1 MPVFFESGLLI
12 LIPVTFG
19 IARKTGKSVFC
30 YSIPLLAGLA
40 IGHAFVPL
48 TPGPVLVAEM
58 LNVELSY
65 VIILG
70 IIIGIP
76 AMILAGPV
84 FGKFAGNNIPFM
96 KPAQLVVAFLVAA
109 AVRVS
114 VGSATVSMTMA
125 AGIIAS
131 MPMVSGLSQLQLATL
146 TIAIAAGGKIM
157 NLKSQEMRKLAP
169 ELDPLRIGTGWKKE
183 DLGKPQIMVE
193 STYGDSHPGSGHLN
207 ILVEEVRKGVAEAGG
222 FGARYFCT
230 DICDGESQGT
240 DGINYS
246 LASREMIAN
255 MIEIHANATPFD
267 AGVYLSS
274 CDKGMPGNLIGLAR
288 VNIPAVVVPGGTM
301 NAGPEMLT
309 LEQLGM
315 YSAKYERGE
324 IDEAKLDW
332 AKCNAC
338 PSCGACSFIGTASTM
353 QIMAEALGLAL
364 PGSALMPA
372 TSPDLLAYAREAGR
386 QAVKLAQTEN
396 MRPSDIVTME
406 SFENA
411 ILVHAAISGS
421 TNCLLHIPA
430 IAHEFGIEITGDTFD
445 RLHRNARYLLDV
457 RPAGR
462 WPAECFY
469 YAGGVPAIMEEIKEH
484 LHLDVMT
491 VTGKTLGENLD
502 DLKKNGFYEK
512 CDKWLQEFNQ
522 RYSIKIS
529 KEDIIR
535 PYDKAIGTD
544 GSIAVLRGNLA
555 PEGAV
560 IKHTACPKE
569 MFKSVLRARPFDSEE
584 ECLDAV
590 LKHKVQKGDAVFIR
604 YEGPKGSGMP
614 EMFYTSEAISS
625 DKELGKSIALITDG
639 RFSGASTGPVIGHC
653 SPEAVDGGPIA
664 LVKEGDLIEID
675 VMERKLNII
684 GIAGERKTAE
694 EIDEILKE
702 RRKNWR
708 PRELKYRKGVLR
720 LFSQHAASPMK
731 GAYLEY

>member
-1 MPVFFESGLLI
+1 
-12 LIPVTFG
+12 
-19 IARKTGKSVFC
+19 
-30 YSIPLLAGLA
+30 
-40 IGHAFVPL
+40 
-48 TPGPVLVAEM
+48 
-58 LNVELSY
+58 
-65 VIILG
+65 
-70 IIIGIP
+70 
-76 AMILAGPV
+76 
-84 FGKFAGNNIPFM
+84 M
-96 KPAQLVVAFLVAA
+96 KE
-109 AVRVS
+109 
-114 VGSATVSMTMA
+114 
-125 AGIIAS
+125 
-131 MPMVSGLSQLQLATL
+131 
-146 TIAIAAGGKIM
+146 
-157 NLKSQEMRKLAP
+157 LKSQEMRKLAP

-183 DLGKPQIMVE
+183 DLSKPQVMVE

-274 CDKGMPGNLIGLAR
+274 CDKGVPGNLMGLAR
-288 VNIPAVVVPGGTM
+288 VDIPSVVVPGGTM

-309 LEQLGM
+309 LDQLGM

-372 TSPDLLAYAREAGR
+372 TSPDLLAYAREAGKR
-386 QAVKLAQTEN
+386 AAWMAGEED
-396 MRPSDIVTME
+396 MRPSKIVTMD

-411 ILVHAAISGS
+411 IYVHAAISGS
-421 TNCLLHIPA
+421 TNCLLHLPA

-445 RLHRNARYLLDV
+445 RIHRGARYLLDV

-491 VTGKTLGENLD
+491 VTGKTLGENLEE
-502 DLKKNGFYEK
+502 LKANGFYEK

-522 RYSIKIS
+522 RYQVNVTR
-529 KEDIIR
+529 EDIIR
-535 PYDKAIGTD
+535 PYEKAIGTD
-544 GSIAVLRGNLA
+544 GSIAVLKGNLA

-664 LVKEGDLIEID
+664 LVEEGDLIEID
-675 VMERKLNII
+675 VMGRKLNII
-684 GIAGERKTAE
+684 GVAGERKTPE
-694 EIDEILKE
+694 EIDEILEE
-702 RRKNWR
+702 RRKNWK
-708 PRELKYRKGVLR
+708 PREMKYKKGVLR
-720 LFSQHAASPMK
+720 MFSQHATSPMK

>member
-1 MPVFFESGLLI
+1 M
-12 LIPVTFG
+12 
-19 IARKTGKSVFC
+19 
-30 YSIPLLAGLA
+30 
-40 IGHAFVPL
+40 
-48 TPGPVLVAEM
+48 
-58 LNVELSY
+58 
-65 VIILG
+65 
-70 IIIGIP
+70 
-76 AMILAGPV
+76 
-84 FGKFAGNNIPFM
+84 
-96 KPAQLVVAFLVAA
+96 
-109 AVRVS
+109 
-114 VGSATVSMTMA
+114 
-125 AGIIAS
+125 
-131 MPMVSGLSQLQLATL
+131 
-146 TIAIAAGGKIM
+146 
-157 NLKSQEMRKLAP
+157 LKSQEMRKLAP
-169 ELDPLRIGTGWKKE
+169 EMDPLRIGTGWKKE
-183 DLGKPQIMVE
+183 DLEKPQIMVE

-207 ILVEEVRKGVAEAGG
+207 LLVEEVRKGVAEAGG

-267 AGVYLSS
+267 GGVYLSS

-288 VNIPAVVVPGGTM
+288 VDIPAVVVPGGTM

-315 YSAKYERGE
+315 YSVKFERGE
-324 IDEAKLDW
+324 IDEEKLDW

-386 QAVKLAQTEN
+386 QAVKLAQMEH
-396 MRPSDIVTME
+396 MRPSDLVTKE

-469 YAGGVPAIMEEIKEH
+469 YAGGVPAIMEEIKDH
-484 LHLDVMT
+484 LHLNVMT
-491 VTGKTLGENLD
+491 VTGKTLGENLAE
-502 DLKKNGFYEK
+502 LRENGFYEK
-512 CDKWLQEFNQ
+512 CSGCFAKFNE
-522 RYSIKIS
+522 RYGTSIT

-569 MFKSVLRARPFDSEE
+569 MFHAVLRARPFDSEE

-664 LVKEGDLIEID
+664 LVEEGDLIEID
-675 VMERKLNII
+675 VKERKLNII
-684 GIAGERKTAE
+684 GIAGERKSME
-694 EIDEILKE
+694 EIDAILKE
-702 RRKNWR
+702 RRQNWK
-708 PRELKYRKGVLR
+708 PREPKYKKGVLR
-720 LFSQHAASPMK
+720 LFSLHAASPMK

>member
-1 MPVFFESGLLI
+1 ME
-12 LIPVTFG
+12 
-19 IARKTGKSVFC
+19 
-30 YSIPLLAGLA
+30 
-40 IGHAFVPL
+40 
-48 TPGPVLVAEM
+48 
-58 LNVELSY
+58 
-65 VIILG
+65 
-70 IIIGIP
+70 
-76 AMILAGPV
+76 
-84 FGKFAGNNIPFM
+84 
-96 KPAQLVVAFLVAA
+96 
-109 AVRVS
+109 
-114 VGSATVSMTMA
+114 
-125 AGIIAS
+125 
-131 MPMVSGLSQLQLATL
+131 
-146 TIAIAAGGKIM
+146 
-157 NLKSQEMRKLAP
+157 LKSQEMRKLAP
-169 ELDPLRIGTGWKKE
+169 ELDPLRIGTGWKRE
-183 DLGKPQIMVE
+183 DLSKPQIFIE

-207 ILVEEVRKGVAEAGG
+207 ILVEEVRKGVAQAGG
-222 FGARYFCT
+222 FGARYYVT

-240 DGINYS
+240 DGINFS

-255 MIEIHANATPFD
+255 MIEIQGNATVSD
-267 AGVYLSS
+267 AGVYLAS
-274 CDKGMPGNLIGLAR
+274 CDKGMPGNLMGLAR
-288 VNIPAVVVPGGTM
+288 VNIPSVVVPGGTM

-315 YSAKYERGE
+315 YSAKYQRGE
-324 IDEAKLDW
+324 IDEEKLDW

-372 TSPDLLAYAREAGR
+372 TSPDLLAYAREAGK
-386 QAVKLAQTEN
+386 QAVKLAYMEN
-396 MRPSDIVTME
+396 MKPSDIVTME

-430 IAHEFGIEITGDTFD
+430 LAHEFGIEITGDTFD
-445 RLHRNARYLLDV
+445 RLHRGAHYLLDV

-462 WPAECFY
+462 WPAETFY

-491 VTGKTLGENLD
+491 VTGKTLGENLE
-502 DLKKNGFYEK
+502 DLKKNGFYER
-512 CDKWLQEFNQ
+512 CEKWLAQFNE
-522 RYSIKIS
+522 RYNTNITRK
-529 KEDIIR
+529 DIIR
-535 PYDKAIGTD
+535 PYDEAIGTE
-544 GSIAVLRGNLA
+544 GSIAVLKGNLA

-569 MFKSVLRARPFDSEE
+569 MFKAVLRARPFDSEE

-590 LKHKVQKGDAVFIR
+590 LHHKVQKGDAVFIR

-664 LVKEGDLIEID
+664 LVEEGDLIEID
-675 VMERKLNII
+675 VEARKLNII
-684 GIAGERKTAE
+684 GIHGVKMTEEEVQEVLKQRRLAWKPKERKY
-694 EIDEILKE
+694 K
-702 RRKNWR
+702 
-708 PRELKYRKGVLR
+708 KGELR
-720 LFSQHAASPMK
+720 LFSELAASPMK
-731 GAYLEY
+731 GAYLEYDK

>member
-1 MPVFFESGLLI
+1 M
-12 LIPVTFG
+12 
-19 IARKTGKSVFC
+19 
-30 YSIPLLAGLA
+30 
-40 IGHAFVPL
+40 
-48 TPGPVLVAEM
+48 
-58 LNVELSY
+58 
-65 VIILG
+65 
-70 IIIGIP
+70 
-76 AMILAGPV
+76 
-84 FGKFAGNNIPFM
+84 
-96 KPAQLVVAFLVAA
+96 
-109 AVRVS
+109 
-114 VGSATVSMTMA
+114 
-125 AGIIAS
+125 
-131 MPMVSGLSQLQLATL
+131 
-146 TIAIAAGGKIM
+146 
-157 NLKSQEMRKLAP
+157 LKSQEMRKLAP
-169 ELDPLRIGTGWKKE
+169 EMDPLRIGTGWKKE
-183 DLGKPQIMVE
+183 DLEKPQIMVE

-207 ILVEEVRKGVAEAGG
+207 LLVEEVRKGVAEAGG

-267 AGVYLSS
+267 GGVYLSS

-288 VNIPAVVVPGGTM
+288 VDIPAVVVPGGTM

-315 YSAKYERGE
+315 YSAKFERGE
-324 IDEAKLDW
+324 IDEEKLDW

-372 TSPDLLAYAREAGR
+372 TSPDLLAYAQEAGS
-386 QAVKLAQTEN
+386 QAVKLAQMEH
-396 MRPSDIVTME
+396 MRPSDLVTKE

-445 RLHRNARYLLDV
+445 RLHRNARSLLDV

-469 YAGGVPAIMEEIKEH
+469 YAGGVPAIMEEIKDH

-491 VTGKTLGENLD
+491 VTGKTLGENLAE
-502 DLKKNGFYEK
+502 LRENGFYEK
-512 CDKWLQEFNQ
+512 CSGWLAKFNE
-522 RYSIKIS
+522 RYGTSIT

-569 MFKSVLRARPFDSEE
+569 MFHAVLRARPFDSEE

-664 LVKEGDLIEID
+664 LVEEGDLIEID
-675 VMERKLNII
+675 VKERKLNII
-684 GIAGERKTAE
+684 GIAGERKSME
-694 EIDEILKE
+694 EIDAILKE
-702 RRKNWR
+702 RRRNWK
-708 PRELKYRKGVLR
+708 PREPKYKKGVLR
-720 LFSQHAASPMK
+720 LFSLHAASPMK

>member
-1 MPVFFESGLLI
+1 M
-12 LIPVTFG
+12 
-19 IARKTGKSVFC
+19 
-30 YSIPLLAGLA
+30 
-40 IGHAFVPL
+40 
-48 TPGPVLVAEM
+48 
-58 LNVELSY
+58 
-65 VIILG
+65 
-70 IIIGIP
+70 
-76 AMILAGPV
+76 
-84 FGKFAGNNIPFM
+84 
-96 KPAQLVVAFLVAA
+96 
-109 AVRVS
+109 
-114 VGSATVSMTMA
+114 
-125 AGIIAS
+125 
-131 MPMVSGLSQLQLATL
+131 
-146 TIAIAAGGKIM
+146 
-157 NLKSQEMRKLAP
+157 LKSQEMRKLAP
-169 ELDPLRIGTGWKKE
+169 EMDPLRIGTGWKKE
-183 DLGKPQIMVE
+183 DLEKPQIMVE

-207 ILVEEVRKGVAEAGG
+207 LLVEEVRKGVAEAGG

-267 AGVYLSS
+267 GGVYLSS

-288 VNIPAVVVPGGTM
+288 VDIPAVVVPGGTM

-315 YSAKYERGE
+315 YSAKFERGE
-324 IDEAKLDW
+324 IDEEKLDW

-372 TSPDLLAYAREAGR
+372 TSPVLLAYAQEAGS
-386 QAVKLAQTEN
+386 QAVKLAQMEH
-396 MRPSDIVTME
+396 MRPSDLVTKE

-469 YAGGVPAIMEEIKEH
+469 YAGGVPAIMEEIKDH

-491 VTGKTLGENLD
+491 VTGKTLGENLAE
-502 DLKKNGFYEK
+502 LRENGFYEK
-512 CDKWLQEFNQ
+512 CSGWLAKFNE
-522 RYSIKIS
+522 RYGTSIT

-569 MFKSVLRARPFDSEE
+569 MFHAVLRARPFDSEE

-664 LVKEGDLIEID
+664 LVEEGDLIEID
-675 VMERKLNII
+675 VKERKLNII
-684 GIAGERKTAE
+684 GIAGERKSME
-694 EIDEILKE
+694 EIDAILKE
-702 RRKNWR
+702 RRRNWK
-708 PRELKYRKGVLR
+708 PREPKYKKGVLR
-720 LFSQHAASPMK
+720 LFSLHAASPMK

>member
-1 MPVFFESGLLI
+1 M
-12 LIPVTFG
+12 
-19 IARKTGKSVFC
+19 
-30 YSIPLLAGLA
+30 
-40 IGHAFVPL
+40 
-48 TPGPVLVAEM
+48 
-58 LNVELSY
+58 
-65 VIILG
+65 
-70 IIIGIP
+70 
-76 AMILAGPV
+76 
-84 FGKFAGNNIPFM
+84 
-96 KPAQLVVAFLVAA
+96 
-109 AVRVS
+109 
-114 VGSATVSMTMA
+114 
-125 AGIIAS
+125 
-131 MPMVSGLSQLQLATL
+131 
-146 TIAIAAGGKIM
+146 
-157 NLKSQEMRKLAP
+157 LKSQEMRKLAP
-169 ELDPLRIGTGWKKE
+169 EMDPLRIGTGWKKE
-183 DLGKPQIMVE
+183 DLEKPQIMVE

-207 ILVEEVRKGVAEAGG
+207 LLVEEVRKGVAEAGG

-267 AGVYLSS
+267 GGVYLSS

-288 VNIPAVVVPGGTM
+288 VDIPAVVVPGGTM

-315 YSAKYERGE
+315 YSAKFERGE
-324 IDEAKLDW
+324 IDEEKLDW

-372 TSPDLLAYAREAGR
+372 TSPDLLAYAQEAGS
-386 QAVKLAQTEN
+386 QAVKLAQMEH
-396 MRPSDIVTME
+396 MRPSDLVTKE

-445 RLHRNARYLLDV
+445 RLHRNVRYLLDV

-469 YAGGVPAIMEEIKEH
+469 YAGGVPAIMEEIKDH

-491 VTGKTLGENLD
+491 VTGKTLGENLAE
-502 DLKKNGFYEK
+502 LRENGFYEK
-512 CDKWLQEFNQ
+512 CSGWLAKFNE
-522 RYSIKIS
+522 RYGTSIT

-569 MFKSVLRARPFDSEE
+569 MFHAVLRARPFDSEE

-653 SPEAVDGGPIA
+653 SPEAVDGG
-664 LVKEGDLIEID
+664 
-675 VMERKLNII
+675 RSHSS
-684 GIAGERKTAE
+684 
-694 EIDEILKE
+694 
-702 RRKNWR
+702 
-708 PRELKYRKGVLR
+708 RKGI
-720 LFSQHAASPMK
+720 
-731 GAYLEY
+731 

>member
-1 MPVFFESGLLI
+1 ME
-12 LIPVTFG
+12 
-19 IARKTGKSVFC
+19 
-30 YSIPLLAGLA
+30 
-40 IGHAFVPL
+40 
-48 TPGPVLVAEM
+48 
-58 LNVELSY
+58 
-65 VIILG
+65 
-70 IIIGIP
+70 
-76 AMILAGPV
+76 
-84 FGKFAGNNIPFM
+84 
-96 KPAQLVVAFLVAA
+96 
-109 AVRVS
+109 
-114 VGSATVSMTMA
+114 
-125 AGIIAS
+125 
-131 MPMVSGLSQLQLATL
+131 
-146 TIAIAAGGKIM
+146 
-157 NLKSQEMRKLAP
+157 LKSQKMRKLAP
-169 ELDPLRIGTGWKKE
+169 ELDPLRIGTGWKRE
-183 DLGKPQIMVE
+183 DLSKPQIFIE

-207 ILVEEVRKGVAEAGG
+207 ILVEEVRKGVAQAGG
-222 FGARYFCT
+222 FGARYYVT

-240 DGINYS
+240 DGINFS

-255 MIEIHANATPFD
+255 MIEIQGNATVSD
-267 AGVYLSS
+267 AGVYLAS
-274 CDKGMPGNLIGLAR
+274 CDKGMPGNLMGLAR
-288 VNIPAVVVPGGTM
+288 VNIPSVVVPGGTM

-315 YSAKYERGE
+315 YSAKYQRGE
-324 IDEAKLDW
+324 IDEEKLDW

-372 TSPDLLAYAREAGR
+372 TSPDLLAYAREAGK
-386 QAVKLAQTEN
+386 QAVKLAYMEN
-396 MRPSDIVTME
+396 MKPSDIVTME

-430 IAHEFGIEITGDTFD
+430 LAHEFGIEITGDTFD
-445 RLHRNARYLLDV
+445 RLHRGAHYLLDV

-462 WPAECFY
+462 WPAETFY

-491 VTGKTLGENLD
+491 VTGKTLGENLE
-502 DLKKNGFYEK
+502 DLKKNGFYER
-512 CDKWLQEFNQ
+512 CEKWLAQFNE
-522 RYSIKIS
+522 RYNTNITRK
-529 KEDIIR
+529 DIIR
-535 PYDKAIGTD
+535 PYDEAIGTE
-544 GSIAVLRGNLA
+544 GSIAVLKGNLA

-569 MFKSVLRARPFDSEE
+569 MFKAVLRARPFDSEE

-590 LKHKVQKGDAVFIR
+590 LHHKVQKGDAVFVR

-664 LVKEGDLIEID
+664 LVEEGDLIEID
-675 VMERKLNII
+675 VEARKLNII
-684 GIAGERKTAE
+684 GIHGVKMTEEEVQEVLKQRRLAWKPKERKY
-694 EIDEILKE
+694 K
-702 RRKNWR
+702 
-708 PRELKYRKGVLR
+708 KGVLR
-720 LFSQHAASPMK
+720 LFSELAASPMK
-731 GAYLEY
+731 GAYLEYDK

>member
-1 MPVFFESGLLI
+1 MLQCC
-12 LIPVTFG
+12 
-19 IARKTGKSVFC
+19 IAFRERRRE
-30 YSIPLLAGLA
+30 I
-40 IGHAFVPL
+40 
-48 TPGPVLVAEM
+48 
-58 LNVELSY
+58 
-65 VIILG
+65 
-70 IIIGIP
+70 
-76 AMILAGPV
+76 
-84 FGKFAGNNIPFM
+84 M
-96 KPAQLVVAFLVAA
+96 KL
-109 AVRVS
+109 R
-114 VGSATVSMTMA
+114 
-125 AGIIAS
+125 
-131 MPMVSGLSQLQLATL
+131 
-146 TIAIAAGGKIM
+146 
-157 NLKSQEMRKLAP
+157 SQEIRKIAP
-169 ELDPLRIGTGWKKE
+169 ELDPLRIGTGWRTE
-183 DLGKPQIMVE
+183 DLSKPQVMIE

-207 ILVEEVRKGVAEAGG
+207 ILVEAVRVGIEEAGG
-222 FGARYFCT
+222 YGARYYCT

-267 AGVYLSS
+267 AGVYLAS
-274 CDKGMPGNLIGLAR
+274 CDKGMPGNLMGLAR
-288 VNIPAVVVPGGTM
+288 VDIPSVVVPGGTM
-301 NAGPEMLT
+301 NAGPDMLT

-315 YSAKYERGE
+315 YSARYQRGE
-324 IDEAKLDW
+324 IDEKTLEW

-372 TSPDLLAYAREAGR
+372 TSPDLLAFAREAGK
-386 QAVKLAQTEN
+386 QAVKLASIPH
-396 MRPSDIVTME
+396 MCPSDIVTMD

-411 ILVHAAISGS
+411 ILVHAAVSGS

-430 IAHEFGIEITGDTFD
+430 IAHEFDIEITGDTFD

-469 YAGGVPAIMEEIKEH
+469 YAGGVPAIMEEIRDY

-502 DLKKNGFYEK
+502 KLRRSGFYER
-512 CDKWLQEFNQ
+512 CQKWLQEFNQ
-522 RYSIKIS
+522 RYQVLLSR
-529 KEDIIR
+529 EDIIR
-535 PYDKAIGTD
+535 PYENAIGTD
-544 GSIAVLRGNLA
+544 GSIAVLRGNLV

-569 MFKSVLRARPFDSEE
+569 MFRAVLRARPFDSEE

-664 LVKEGDLIEID
+664 LVEEGDLIEID
-675 VMERKLNII
+675 VEERKLNII
-684 GIAGERKTAE
+684 GIAGERKTME
-694 EIDEILKE
+694 EVEAILDE
-702 RRKNWR
+702 RRKNWK
-708 PRELKYRKGVLR
+708 PRKPKYKKGVLR
-720 LFSQHAASPMK
+720 LFSEHAVSPMK
-731 GAYLEY
+731 GAYLE

>member
-1 MPVFFESGLLI
+1 M
-12 LIPVTFG
+12 
-19 IARKTGKSVFC
+19 
-30 YSIPLLAGLA
+30 
-40 IGHAFVPL
+40 
-48 TPGPVLVAEM
+48 
-58 LNVELSY
+58 EL
-65 VIILG
+65 
-70 IIIGIP
+70 
-76 AMILAGPV
+76 
-84 FGKFAGNNIPFM
+84 
-96 KPAQLVVAFLVAA
+96 
-109 AVRVS
+109 R
-114 VGSATVSMTMA
+114 
-125 AGIIAS
+125 
-131 MPMVSGLSQLQLATL
+131 SQ
-146 TIAIAAGGKIM
+146 K
-157 NLKSQEMRKLAP
+157 MRKLAP
-169 ELDPLRIGTGWKKE
+169 ELDPLRIGTGWKPE
-183 DLGKPQIMVE
+183 DLSKPQVMIE
-193 STYGDSHPGSGHLN
+193 STYGDSHPGSGHLH
-207 ILVEEVRKGVAEAGG
+207 ILVEEVRKGIEEAGG
-222 FGARYFCT
+222 HGARYYCT

-267 AGVYLSS
+267 AGVYLAS
-274 CDKGMPGNLIGLAR
+274 CDKGMPGNLMGLAR
-288 VNIPAVVVPGGTM
+288 ADVSAVVVPGGTM

-315 YSAKYERGE
+315 YSAKYQRGE
-324 IDEAKLDW
+324 IDEDKLNW

-372 TSPDLLAYAREAGR
+372 TSPDLLTFAKEAGM
-386 QAVKLAQTEN
+386 QAVKLAMMPH

-469 YAGGVPAIMEEIKEH
+469 YAGGVPAIMEEIRQH
-484 LHLDVMT
+484 LYLNVMT
-491 VTGKTLGENLD
+491 VTGRTLGENLD
-502 DLKKNGFYEK
+502 TLKENGFYER
-512 CDKWLQEFNQ
+512 CEKWLQEFNR
-522 RYSIKIS
+522 RYGVSLK

-535 PYDKAIGTD
+535 PYDNAIGTD
-544 GSIAVLRGNLA
+544 GSIAILRGNLA

-569 MFKSVLRARPFDSEE
+569 MFKAVLRARPFDSEE

-625 DKELGKSIALITDG
+625 DKELGRSIALITDG

-653 SPEAVDGGPIA
+653 SPEAVDCGPIA
-664 LVKEGDLIEID
+664 LVEEGDLIEID
-675 VMERKLNII
+675 VEARKLNIV
-684 GIAGERKTAE
+684 GIAGERKSMEEVE
-694 EIDEILKE
+694 EILAM
-702 RRKNWR
+702 RRKNWK
-708 PRELKYRKGVLR
+708 PREPKYTKGVLR
-720 LFSQHAASPMK
+720 LFSEHAASPMK

>member
-1 MPVFFESGLLI
+1 MELI
-12 LIPVTFG
+12 
-19 IARKTGKSVFC
+19 
-30 YSIPLLAGLA
+30 
-40 IGHAFVPL
+40 
-48 TPGPVLVAEM
+48 
-58 LNVELSY
+58 
-65 VIILG
+65 
-70 IIIGIP
+70 
-76 AMILAGPV
+76 
-84 FGKFAGNNIPFM
+84 
-96 KPAQLVVAFLVAA
+96 
-109 AVRVS
+109 
-114 VGSATVSMTMA
+114 
-125 AGIIAS
+125 
-131 MPMVSGLSQLQLATL
+131 SQ
-146 TIAIAAGGKIM
+146 K
-157 NLKSQEMRKLAP
+157 MRKLAP
-169 ELDPLRIGTGWKKE
+169 ELDPLRIGTGWKPE
-183 DLGKPQIMVE
+183 DLSKPQIMIE
-193 STYGDSHPGSGHLN
+193 STFGDSHPGSGHLD
-207 ILVEEVRKGVAEAGG
+207 ILVEEVRKGIEEAGG
-222 FGARYFCT
+222 HGARYFCT

-240 DGINYS
+240 DGINFS

-267 AGVYLSS
+267 GAVYLAS
-274 CDKGMPGNLIGLAR
+274 CDKGMPGNLMGLAR
-288 VNIPAVVVPGGTM
+288 ADVPSVVVPGGTM

-315 YSAKYERGE
+315 YSARYQRGE
-324 IDEAKLDW
+324 IDEEKLNW

-372 TSPDLLAYAREAGR
+372 TSPDLLAFARQAGA
-386 QAVKLAQTEN
+386 QAVKLTA
-396 MRPSDIVTME
+396 MPGMKPSEIVTMD

-411 ILVHAAISGS
+411 ILVHAAVSGS

-445 RLHRNARYLLDV
+445 RLHRGARYLLDV

-462 WPAECFY
+462 WPAEVFY

-491 VTGKTLGENLD
+491 VTGKTLGDNLKE
-502 DLKKNGFYEK
+502 LKNNGFYER
-512 CDKWLQEFNQ
+512 CDKWLQEFNK
-522 RYSIKIS
+522 RYGINVTR
-529 KEDIIR
+529 EDIIR

-569 MFKSVLRARPFDSEE
+569 MFKAVLHARPFDSEE

-625 DKELGKSIALITDG
+625 DKELGRSIALITDG

-653 SPEAVDGGPIA
+653 SPEAVDCGPIA
-664 LVKEGDLIEID
+664 LVEEGDLIEID

-684 GIAGERKTAE
+684 GIKGEKKTPQ
-694 EIDEILKE
+694 EIDQVLAQ
-702 RRKNWR
+702 RRKNWK
-708 PRELKYRKGVLR
+708 PREPKYKKGVLR
-720 LFSQHAASPMK
+720 MFSEHAASPMK

>member
-1 MPVFFESGLLI
+1 
-12 LIPVTFG
+12 
-19 IARKTGKSVFC
+19 
-30 YSIPLLAGLA
+30 
-40 IGHAFVPL
+40 
-48 TPGPVLVAEM
+48 
-58 LNVELSY
+58 
-65 VIILG
+65 
-70 IIIGIP
+70 
-76 AMILAGPV
+76 
-84 FGKFAGNNIPFM
+84 M
-96 KPAQLVVAFLVAA
+96 KE
-109 AVRVS
+109 
-114 VGSATVSMTMA
+114 
-125 AGIIAS
+125 I
-131 MPMVSGLSQLQLATL
+131 
-146 TIAIAAGGKIM
+146 
-157 NLKSQEMRKLAP
+157 KSQEMRKLAP

-183 DLGKPQIMVE
+183 DLSKPQVMVE

-274 CDKGMPGNLIGLAR
+274 CDKGVPGNLMGLAR
-288 VNIPAVVVPGGTM
+288 VDIPSVVVPGGTM

-372 TSPDLLAYAREAGR
+372 TSPDLLAYAREAGKR
-386 QAVKLAQTEN
+386 AAWMAGEED
-396 MRPSDIVTME
+396 MRPSKIVTMD

-411 ILVHAAISGS
+411 IYVHAAISGS
-421 TNCLLHIPA
+421 TNCLLHLPA

-445 RLHRNARYLLDV
+445 RIHRGARYLLDV

-491 VTGKTLGENLD
+491 VTGKTLGENLEE
-502 DLKKNGFYEK
+502 LKENGFYEK

-522 RYSIKIS
+522 RYQVNVTR
-529 KEDIIR
+529 EDIIR

-544 GSIAVLRGNLA
+544 GSIAVLKGNLA

-569 MFKSVLRARPFDSEE
+569 MFKSVLHARPFDSEE

-664 LVKEGDLIEID
+664 LVEEGDLIEID
-675 VMERKLNII
+675 VMGRKLNII
-684 GIAGERKTAE
+684 GVAGERKTPE
-694 EIDEILKE
+694 EIDEILEE
-702 RRKNWR
+702 RRKNWK
-708 PRELKYRKGVLR
+708 PREMKYKKGVLR
-720 LFSQHAASPMK
+720 MFSQHATSPMK

>member
-1 MPVFFESGLLI
+1 MELI
-12 LIPVTFG
+12 
-19 IARKTGKSVFC
+19 
-30 YSIPLLAGLA
+30 
-40 IGHAFVPL
+40 
-48 TPGPVLVAEM
+48 
-58 LNVELSY
+58 
-65 VIILG
+65 
-70 IIIGIP
+70 
-76 AMILAGPV
+76 
-84 FGKFAGNNIPFM
+84 
-96 KPAQLVVAFLVAA
+96 
-109 AVRVS
+109 
-114 VGSATVSMTMA
+114 
-125 AGIIAS
+125 
-131 MPMVSGLSQLQLATL
+131 SQ
-146 TIAIAAGGKIM
+146 K
-157 NLKSQEMRKLAP
+157 MRELAP
-169 ELDPLRIGTGWKKE
+169 ELDPLRIGTGWKPE
-183 DLGKPQIMVE
+183 DLSKPQIMIE
-193 STYGDSHPGSGHLN
+193 STFGDSHPGSGHLDV
-207 ILVEEVRKGVAEAGG
+207 LVEEVRKGVEAAGG
-222 FGARYFCT
+222 YGARYFAT

-240 DGINYS
+240 DGINFS

-255 MIEIHANATPFD
+255 MIEIHGSATPFD
-267 AGVYLSS
+267 GGVYLAS
-274 CDKGMPGNLIGLAR
+274 CDKGMPANLMGLAR
-288 VNIPAVVVPGGTM
+288 VNVPSVVVPGGTM

-315 YSAKYERGE
+315 YSAKYQRGE
-324 IDEAKLDW
+324 IDEEKLNW

-372 TSPDLLAYAREAGR
+372 TSPDLRTFAYQAGQ
-386 QAVKLAQTEN
+386 QAVKLAMMPN
-396 MRPSDIVTME
+396 MRPGDIVTKE

-445 RLHRNARYLLDV
+445 RLHRGARYLLDV

-462 WPAECFY
+462 WPAEVFY

-491 VTGKTLGENLD
+491 VTGKTLGENLKE
-502 DLKKNGFYEK
+502 LKENGYYER
-512 CDKWLQEFNQ
+512 CEKWMQDFNA
-522 RYSIKIS
+522 RYHVELTR
-529 KEDIIR
+529 EDIIR
-535 PYDKAIGTD
+535 PYEKALGID
-544 GSIAVLRGNLA
+544 GSIAVLKGNLA

-569 MFKSVLRARPFDSEE
+569 MYQAVLRARPFDSEE

-590 LKHKVQKGDAVFIR
+590 LKHKVEKGDAVFIR

-625 DKELGKSIALITDG
+625 DAELGRSIALITDG

-664 LVKEGDLIEID
+664 LVEEGDLIEIN

-684 GIAGERKTAE
+684 GIAGERKTPE
-694 EIDEILKE
+694 EVDAILSE
-702 RRKNWR
+702 RRKNWK
-708 PRELKYRKGVLR
+708 PRAPKYQKGVLR
-720 LFSQHAASPMK
+720 LFSELATSPMK
-731 GAYLEY
+731 GAYLEYDKI

>member
-1 MPVFFESGLLI
+1 M
-12 LIPVTFG
+12 
-19 IARKTGKSVFC
+19 
-30 YSIPLLAGLA
+30 
-40 IGHAFVPL
+40 
-48 TPGPVLVAEM
+48 
-58 LNVELSY
+58 EL
-65 VIILG
+65 
-70 IIIGIP
+70 
-76 AMILAGPV
+76 
-84 FGKFAGNNIPFM
+84 
-96 KPAQLVVAFLVAA
+96 
-109 AVRVS
+109 R
-114 VGSATVSMTMA
+114 
-125 AGIIAS
+125 
-131 MPMVSGLSQLQLATL
+131 
-146 TIAIAAGGKIM
+146 
-157 NLKSQEMRKLAP
+157 SQEMRRNAP
-169 ELDPLRIGTGWKKE
+169 ELDPLRIGTGWKPE
-183 DLGKPQIMVE
+183 DLSKPQVMIE
-193 STYGDSHPGSGHLN
+193 STFGDSHPGSGHLD
-207 ILVEEVRKGVAEAGG
+207 ILVEEVRKGIEEAGG
-222 FGARYFCT
+222 HGARYYCT

-267 AGVYLSS
+267 AGVYLAS
-274 CDKGMPGNLIGLAR
+274 CDKGLPGNLMGLAR
-288 VNIPAVVVPGGTM
+288 VDVPAVVVPGGTM

-315 YSAKYERGE
+315 YSAKYQRGE
-324 IDEAKLDW
+324 IDEEKLNW

-372 TSPDLLAYAREAGR
+372 TSPDLLTFAREAGA
-386 QAVKLAQTEN
+386 QAVKLAAMPN
-396 MRPSDIVTME
+396 MCPSGIVTMD

-411 ILVHAAISGS
+411 ILVHAAVSGS

-469 YAGGVPAIMEEIKEH
+469 YAGGVPAIMEEIKGH

-491 VTGKTLGENLD
+491 VTGKTLGENLEE
-502 DLKKNGFYEK
+502 LKKNGFYER
-512 CDKWLQEFNQ
+512 CETWLKDFNA
-522 RYSIKIS
+522 RYHVSLK

-535 PYDKAIGTD
+535 PYEKAIGTD
-544 GSIAVLRGNLA
+544 GSIAILRGNLA

-569 MFKSVLRARPFDSEE
+569 MFKAVLRARPFDSEE

-590 LKHKVQKGDAVFIR
+590 LKHKVEKGDAVFIR

-664 LVKEGDLIEID
+664 LVEEGDLIEID
-675 VMERKLNII
+675 VEERKLNII
-684 GIAGERKTAE
+684 GIAGERRTME
-694 EIDEILKE
+694 EVAAVLEE
-702 RRKNWR
+702 RRKNWK
-708 PRELKYRKGVLR
+708 PREPKYKKGVLR
-720 LFSQHAASPMK
+720 LFSEHAASPMK

>member
-1 MPVFFESGLLI
+1 M
-12 LIPVTFG
+12 
-19 IARKTGKSVFC
+19 
-30 YSIPLLAGLA
+30 
-40 IGHAFVPL
+40 
-48 TPGPVLVAEM
+48 
-58 LNVELSY
+58 
-65 VIILG
+65 
-70 IIIGIP
+70 
-76 AMILAGPV
+76 
-84 FGKFAGNNIPFM
+84 
-96 KPAQLVVAFLVAA
+96 
-109 AVRVS
+109 
-114 VGSATVSMTMA
+114 
-125 AGIIAS
+125 
-131 MPMVSGLSQLQLATL
+131 
-146 TIAIAAGGKIM
+146 
-157 NLKSQEMRKLAP
+157 LKSQEMRKLAP
-169 ELDPLRIGTGWKKE
+169 EMDPLRIGTGWKKE
-183 DLGKPQIMVE
+183 DLEKPQIMVE

-207 ILVEEVRKGVAEAGG
+207 LLVEEVRKGVAEAGG

-267 AGVYLSS
+267 GGVYLSS

-288 VNIPAVVVPGGTM
+288 VDIPAVVVPGGTM

-309 LEQLGM
+309 LEQFGM
-315 YSAKYERGE
+315 YSAKFERGE
-324 IDEAKLDW
+324 IDEEKLDW

-372 TSPDLLAYAREAGR
+372 TSPDLLAYAQEAGS
-386 QAVKLAQTEN
+386 QAVKLAQMEH
-396 MRPSDIVTME
+396 MRPSDLVTKE

-469 YAGGVPAIMEEIKEH
+469 YAGGVPAIMEEIKDH

-491 VTGKTLGENLD
+491 VTGKTLGENLAE
-502 DLKKNGFYEK
+502 LRENGFYEK
-512 CDKWLQEFNQ
+512 CSGWLAKFNE
-522 RYSIKIS
+522 RYGTSIT

-569 MFKSVLRARPFDSEE
+569 MFHAVLRARPFDSEE

-664 LVKEGDLIEID
+664 LVEEGDLIEID
-675 VMERKLNII
+675 VKERKLNII
-684 GIAGERKTAE
+684 GIAGERKSME
-694 EIDEILKE
+694 EIDAILKE
-702 RRKNWR
+702 RRRNWK
-708 PRELKYRKGVLR
+708 PREPKYKKGVLR
-720 LFSQHAASPMK
+720 LFSLHAASPMK

>member
-1 MPVFFESGLLI
+1 ME
-12 LIPVTFG
+12 
-19 IARKTGKSVFC
+19 
-30 YSIPLLAGLA
+30 
-40 IGHAFVPL
+40 
-48 TPGPVLVAEM
+48 
-58 LNVELSY
+58 
-65 VIILG
+65 
-70 IIIGIP
+70 
-76 AMILAGPV
+76 
-84 FGKFAGNNIPFM
+84 
-96 KPAQLVVAFLVAA
+96 
-109 AVRVS
+109 
-114 VGSATVSMTMA
+114 
-125 AGIIAS
+125 
-131 MPMVSGLSQLQLATL
+131 
-146 TIAIAAGGKIM
+146 
-157 NLKSQEMRKLAP
+157 LKSQEMRKLAP
-169 ELDPLRIGTGWKKE
+169 ELDPLRIGTGWKRE
-183 DLGKPQIMVE
+183 DLSKPQIFIE

-207 ILVEEVRKGVAEAGG
+207 ILVEEVRKGVAQAGG
-222 FGARYFCT
+222 FGARYYVT

-240 DGINYS
+240 DGINFS

-255 MIEIHANATPFD
+255 MIEIQGNATVSD
-267 AGVYLSS
+267 AGVYLAS
-274 CDKGMPGNLIGLAR
+274 CDKGMPGNLMGLAR
-288 VNIPAVVVPGGTM
+288 VNIPSVVVPGGTM

-315 YSAKYERGE
+315 YSAKYQRGE
-324 IDEAKLDW
+324 IDEEKLDW

-372 TSPDLLAYAREAGR
+372 TSPDLLAYAREAGK
-386 QAVKLAQTEN
+386 QAVKLAYMEN
-396 MRPSDIVTME
+396 MKPSDIVTME

-430 IAHEFGIEITGDTFD
+430 LAHEFGIEITGDTFD
-445 RLHRNARYLLDV
+445 RLHRGAHYLLDA

-462 WPAECFY
+462 WPAETFY

-491 VTGKTLGENLD
+491 VTGKTLGEYLE
-502 DLKKNGFYEK
+502 DLKKNGFYER
-512 CDKWLQEFNQ
+512 CEKWLAQLNE
-522 RYSIKIS
+522 RYNTNITRK
-529 KEDIIR
+529 DIIR
-535 PYDKAIGTD
+535 PYDEAIGTE
-544 GSIAVLRGNLA
+544 GSIAVLKGNLA

-569 MFKSVLRARPFDSEE
+569 MFKAVLRARPFDSEA

-590 LKHKVQKGDAVFIR
+590 LHHKVQKGDAVFIR

-664 LVKEGDLIEID
+664 LVEEGDLIEID
-675 VMERKLNII
+675 VEARKLNII
-684 GIAGERKTAE
+684 GIHGVKMTEEEVQEVLKQRRLAWKPKERKY
-694 EIDEILKE
+694 K
-702 RRKNWR
+702 
-708 PRELKYRKGVLR
+708 KGVLR
-720 LFSQHAASPMK
+720 LFSELAASPMK
-731 GAYLEY
+731 GAYLEYDK

>member
-1 MPVFFESGLLI
+1 M
-12 LIPVTFG
+12 
-19 IARKTGKSVFC
+19 
-30 YSIPLLAGLA
+30 
-40 IGHAFVPL
+40 
-48 TPGPVLVAEM
+48 
-58 LNVELSY
+58 
-65 VIILG
+65 
-70 IIIGIP
+70 
-76 AMILAGPV
+76 
-84 FGKFAGNNIPFM
+84 
-96 KPAQLVVAFLVAA
+96 
-109 AVRVS
+109 
-114 VGSATVSMTMA
+114 
-125 AGIIAS
+125 
-131 MPMVSGLSQLQLATL
+131 
-146 TIAIAAGGKIM
+146 
-157 NLKSQEMRKLAP
+157 LKSQEMRKLAP
-169 ELDPLRIGTGWKKE
+169 EMDPLRIGTGWKKE
-183 DLGKPQIMVE
+183 DLEKPQIMVE

-207 ILVEEVRKGVAEAGG
+207 LLVEEVRKGVAEAGG

-267 AGVYLSS
+267 GGVYLSS

-288 VNIPAVVVPGGTM
+288 VDIPAVVVPGGTM

-315 YSAKYERGE
+315 YSAKFERGE
-324 IDEAKLDW
+324 IDEEKLDW

-372 TSPDLLAYAREAGR
+372 TSPDLLAYAQEAGS
-386 QAVKLAQTEN
+386 QAVKLAQMEH
-396 MRPSDIVTME
+396 MRPSDLVTKE

-469 YAGGVPAIMEEIKEH
+469 YAGGVPAIMEEIKDH

-491 VTGKTLGENLD
+491 VTGKTLGENLAE
-502 DLKKNGFYEK
+502 LRENGFYEK
-512 CDKWLQEFNQ
+512 CSGWLAKFNE
-522 RYSIKIS
+522 RYGTSIT

-569 MFKSVLRARPFDSEE
+569 MFHAVLRARPFDSEE

-664 LVKEGDLIEID
+664 LVEEGDLIEID
-675 VMERKLNII
+675 VKERKLNII
-684 GIAGERKTAE
+684 GIAGERKSME
-694 EIDEILKE
+694 EIDAI
-702 RRKNWR
+702 
-708 PRELKYRKGVLR
+708 
-720 LFSQHAASPMK
+720 
-731 GAYLEY
+731 

>member
-1 MPVFFESGLLI
+1 
-12 LIPVTFG
+12 
-19 IARKTGKSVFC
+19 
-30 YSIPLLAGLA
+30 
-40 IGHAFVPL
+40 
-48 TPGPVLVAEM
+48 
-58 LNVELSY
+58 
-65 VIILG
+65 
-70 IIIGIP
+70 
-76 AMILAGPV
+76 
-84 FGKFAGNNIPFM
+84 M
-96 KPAQLVVAFLVAA
+96 KE
-109 AVRVS
+109 
-114 VGSATVSMTMA
+114 
-125 AGIIAS
+125 
-131 MPMVSGLSQLQLATL
+131 
-146 TIAIAAGGKIM
+146 
-157 NLKSQEMRKLAP
+157 LKSQEMRKLAP

-183 DLGKPQIMVE
+183 DLSKPQVMVE

-274 CDKGMPGNLIGLAR
+274 CDKGVPGNLMGLAR
-288 VNIPAVVVPGGTM
+288 VDIPSVVVPGGTM

-372 TSPDLLAYAREAGR
+372 TSPDLLAYAREAGKR
-386 QAVKLAQTEN
+386 AVSMAGEEA
-396 MRPSDIVTME
+396 MRPSKIVTMD

-411 ILVHAAISGS
+411 IYVHAAISGS
-421 TNCLLHIPA
+421 TNCLLHLPA
-430 IAHEFGIEITGDTFD
+430 IAHEFGVEITGDTFD
-445 RLHRNARYLLDV
+445 RIHRGARYLLDV

-491 VTGKTLGENLD
+491 VTGKTLGENLEE
-502 DLKKNGFYEK
+502 LKANGFYEK

-522 RYSIKIS
+522 RYQVNVTR
-529 KEDIIR
+529 EDIIR
-535 PYDKAIGTD
+535 PYEKAIGTD
-544 GSIAVLRGNLA
+544 GSIAVLKGNLA

-569 MFKSVLRARPFDSEE
+569 MFKSVLHARPFDSEE

-664 LVKEGDLIEID
+664 LVEEGDLIEID
-675 VMERKLNII
+675 VMGRKLNII
-684 GIAGERKTAE
+684 GVAGEHKTPE
-694 EIDEILKE
+694 EIDEILEE
-702 RRKNWR
+702 RRKNWK
-708 PRELKYRKGVLR
+708 PREMKYKKGVLR
-720 LFSQHAASPMK
+720 MFSQHATSPMK

>member
-1 MPVFFESGLLI
+1 M
-12 LIPVTFG
+12 
-19 IARKTGKSVFC
+19 
-30 YSIPLLAGLA
+30 
-40 IGHAFVPL
+40 
-48 TPGPVLVAEM
+48 
-58 LNVELSY
+58 
-65 VIILG
+65 
-70 IIIGIP
+70 
-76 AMILAGPV
+76 
-84 FGKFAGNNIPFM
+84 
-96 KPAQLVVAFLVAA
+96 
-109 AVRVS
+109 
-114 VGSATVSMTMA
+114 
-125 AGIIAS
+125 
-131 MPMVSGLSQLQLATL
+131 
-146 TIAIAAGGKIM
+146 
-157 NLKSQEMRKLAP
+157 LKSQEMRKLAP
-169 ELDPLRIGTGWKKE
+169 EMDPLRIGTGWKKE
-183 DLGKPQIMVE
+183 DLEKPQIMVE

-207 ILVEEVRKGVAEAGG
+207 LLVEEVRKGVAEAGG

-267 AGVYLSS
+267 GGVYLSS

-288 VNIPAVVVPGGTM
+288 VDIPAVVVPGGTM

-315 YSAKYERGE
+315 YSAKFERGE
-324 IDEAKLDW
+324 IDEEKLDW

-372 TSPDLLAYAREAGR
+372 TSPDLLAYAQEAGS
-386 QAVKLAQTEN
+386 QAVKLAQMEH
-396 MRPSDIVTME
+396 MRPSDLVTKE

-469 YAGGVPAIMEEIKEH
+469 YAGGVPAIMEEIKDH

-491 VTGKTLGENLD
+491 VTGKTLGENLAE
-502 DLKKNGFYEK
+502 LRENGFYEK
-512 CDKWLQEFNQ
+512 CSGWLAKFNE
-522 RYSIKIS
+522 RYGTSIT

-569 MFKSVLRARPFDSEE
+569 MFHAVLRARPFDSEE

-590 LKHKVQKGDAVFIR
+590 LKHKVQHGDAVFIR

-664 LVKEGDLIEID
+664 LVEEGDLIEID
-675 VMERKLNII
+675 VKERKLNII
-684 GIAGERKTAE
+684 GIAGERKSME
-694 EIDEILKE
+694 EIDAILKE
-702 RRKNWR
+702 RRQNWK
-708 PRELKYRKGVLR
+708 PREPKYKKGVLR
-720 LFSQHAASPMK
+720 LFSLHAASPMK

>member
-1 MPVFFESGLLI
+1 ME
-12 LIPVTFG
+12 
-19 IARKTGKSVFC
+19 
-30 YSIPLLAGLA
+30 
-40 IGHAFVPL
+40 
-48 TPGPVLVAEM
+48 
-58 LNVELSY
+58 
-65 VIILG
+65 
-70 IIIGIP
+70 
-76 AMILAGPV
+76 
-84 FGKFAGNNIPFM
+84 
-96 KPAQLVVAFLVAA
+96 
-109 AVRVS
+109 
-114 VGSATVSMTMA
+114 
-125 AGIIAS
+125 
-131 MPMVSGLSQLQLATL
+131 
-146 TIAIAAGGKIM
+146 
-157 NLKSQEMRKLAP
+157 LKSQEMRKLAP
-169 ELDPLRIGTGWKKE
+169 ELDPLRIGTGWTPE
-183 DLGKPQIMVE
+183 DLEKPQIIIE
-193 STYGDSHPGSGHLN
+193 STFGDSHPGSGHLDT
-207 ILVEEVRKGVAEAGG
+207 LVEEVRKGVEQAGG
-222 FGARYFCT
+222 HGARYFCT

-246 LASREMIAN
+246 LASREIIAN

-267 AGVYLSS
+267 GGVYLSS
-274 CDKGMPGNLIGLAR
+274 CDKGLPGNLMGLAR
-288 VNIPAVVVPGGTM
+288 VNVPSVVVPGGTM
-301 NAGPEMLT
+301 NAGPDMLT

-315 YSAKYERGE
+315 YSAKYQRGE
-324 IDEAKLDW
+324 IDKEKLDW

-372 TSPDLLAYAREAGR
+372 TSPDLSAYARQAGA
-386 QAVKLAQTEN
+386 QAVRLAQ
-396 MRPSDIVTME
+396 MPHMKPSDIITMD

-445 RLHRNARYLLDV
+445 KLHRNARYLLDV

-484 LHLDVMT
+484 LHLDAMT
-491 VTGKTLGENLD
+491 VTGKTLGENLKE
-502 DLKKNGFYEK
+502 LKTNGFYER
-512 CDKWLQEFNQ
+512 CDKWLQEFNK
-522 RYSIKIS
+522 RYHIQLT

-535 PYDKAIGTD
+535 PYDKALGTD
-544 GSIAVLRGNLA
+544 GSIAILRGNLA

-569 MFKSVLRARPFDSEE
+569 MFRATLKARPFDSEE
-584 ECLDAV
+584 ECLEAV
-590 LKHKVQKGDAVFIR
+590 LKHQVQKGDAVFIR

-653 SPEAVDGGPIA
+653 SPEASDGGPIA
-664 LVKEGDLIEID
+664 LVEEGDLIEID
-675 VMERKLNII
+675 IAERKLNII
-684 GIAGERKTAE
+684 GILGEKKSPE
-694 EIDEILKE
+694 EIDRILKE
-702 RRKNWR
+702 RKSNWK
-708 PRELKYRKGVLR
+708 PREPKYRKGVLR
-720 LFSQHAASPMK
+720 LFSQHATSPMK